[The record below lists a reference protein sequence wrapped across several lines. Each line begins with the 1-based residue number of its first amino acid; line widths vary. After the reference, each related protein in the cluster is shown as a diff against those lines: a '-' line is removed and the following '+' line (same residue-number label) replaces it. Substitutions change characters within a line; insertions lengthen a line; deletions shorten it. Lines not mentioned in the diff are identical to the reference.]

1 MASCRRDYIL
11 EIWSRFWRCSIAWW
25 TAGGAPA
32 SIQRYSDWIIIVFHQ
47 HWGVLRDKDG
57 QNVWFFLK
65 SSLQWLS
72 FITCCSQ
79 WIICCSST
87 FIRPSLLFI
96 SFPSSSDLLLPFC
109 LLVILYSFFLSV
121 DQVEK
126 MSKLGFFLNLKHL
139 HASILHY
146 PGSGFPLPAHEYWG
160 VFQRSGTQ
168 PAGRCQN
175 WKVVPVISRQTW
187 PAELILQQRFARLE
201 NQIKSFGS
209 RGLISERTFSI
220 LPNCPVYISIFNT
233 NPLLVRAKKC
243 AFLLRP
249 DSFVSM
255 ETGPQIEG
263 VACEVLNENKPLW
276 SKE

>member
-1 MASCRRDYIL
+1 MIKLHHLLLTVNHLLSL
-11 EIWSRFWRCSIAWW
+11 H
-25 TAGGAPA
+25 
-32 SIQRYSDWIIIVFHQ
+32 FHQ
-47 HWGVLRDKDG
+47 T
-57 QNVWFFLK
+57 
-65 SSLQWLS
+65 SIS
-72 FITCCSQ
+72 FH
-79 WIICCSST
+79 
-87 FIRPSLLFI
+87 FI
-96 SFPSSSDLLLPFC
+96 SFIQWSSTSFLPSNNSIF
-109 LLVILYSFFLSV
+109 IFLSV

-126 MSKLGFFLNLKHL
+126 MYRLGFFLNLKHL

-175 WKVVPVISRQTW
+175 RKVVPVISRQTW
-187 PAELILQQRFARLE
+187 PAELILQQLFARLE

-220 LPNCPVYISIFNT
+220 ISNCPVYISIFNT

-255 ETGPQIEG
+255 ETGPQTEG